1 MRRPP
6 MVSIAMP
13 WWQLKAGQSGWSMVV
28 KHYSVSFNANGTGLC
43 LSTWHAVVVGNVWSF
58 RLMKWETCIQ
68 RWIPFGANFCWVIWP
83 RNLVLIKRF
92 WISRNASW
100 NFNSSDDDTSI
111 SLRETFRYSLMEK
124 VQDCIND
131 INSASFKWLD
141 VCFPSSYFISLSL
154 SLYCFPITCWHG
166 NTCIRTNPH
175 NTYLT
180 IKVSCLEAS
189 QTQQTWNLHNVY
201 VSVWSFYTCLF
212 PSQCSPW
219 GGRSI
224 LGLTLVAY
232 AYLDGLSIPAD
243 ANRAVEILQDTAH
256 KGPLS
261 SLPDK
266 IGMLRGAKGRPT
278 HEKM

>member
-1 MRRPP
+1 MMILRLVFERRLDIHWWKRYRI
-6 MVSIAMP
+6 VSTIST
-13 WWQLKAGQSGWSMVV
+13 QLPLNDWM
-28 KHYSVSFNANGTGLC
+28 YVS
-43 LSTWHAVVVGNVWSF
+43 HRVISF
-58 RLMKWETCIQ
+58 
-68 RWIPFGANFCWVIWP
+68 
-83 RNLVLIKRF
+83 
-92 WISRNASW
+92 
-100 NFNSSDDDTSI
+100 
-111 SLRETFRYSLMEK
+111 
-124 VQDCIND
+124 
-131 INSASFKWLD
+131 
-141 VCFPSSYFISLSL
+141 LSL